1 MRISKRIFTMCLLL
15 FVMFSS
21 MIYAFDPAIS
31 DPIPNPSVDSGVSKM
46 VNIILGVIQW
56 VGYAIAIGMLIYVG
70 IKYLMS
76 SANEKANL
84 KQDSINLL
92 IGAIVIF
99 AAVTICTWC
108 VTFFKS
114 AGGGGA
120 AGGSTPGVSAPSGS
134 VPSGSAPII
143 GEE

>member
-1 MRISKRIFTMCLLL
+1 MRISKKIFTIYLLL
-15 FVMFSS
+15 SVMFSS
-21 MIYAFDPAIS
+21 IIYAFDHAIS
-31 DPIPNPSVDSGVSKM
+31 DPIENPSVDPGVSEM
-46 VNIILGVIQW
+46 VNVILGVIQW

-114 AGGGGA
+114 AGGGGGA
-120 AGGSTPGVSAPSGS
+120 TGGSTLGISA
-134 VPSGSAPII
+134 PSGSAPII
-143 GEE
+143 GAEE

>member
-1 MRISKRIFTMCLLL
+1 MKTSKKIFAIFLILS
-15 FVMFSS
+15 VIFSNV
-21 MIYAFDPAIS
+21 IYALDSAIS
-31 DPIPNPSVDSGVSKM
+31 DPNGNPSVDSGISQM
-46 VNIILGVIQW
+46 VNVILGAIQW
-56 VGYAIAIGMLIYVG
+56 IGYAIAIGMLIYVG

-76 SANEKANL
+76 SANEKATL

-108 VTFFKS
+108 VKFFKS

-120 AGGSTPGVSAPSGS
+120 AGGSTPDISA
-134 VPSGSAPII
+134 PSGSAPII
-143 GEE
+143 GAE